1 MKRFISIIIASLLSV
16 AVLFAGCA
24 SSSPDGG
31 GNGGGDHNGNN
42 GSDTEQVEI
51 VLGAEEL
58 TLEEGDSYTLSVQID
73 GTEEPARWASSAAS
87 VAAVSQDGKIT
98 AVSEG
103 KAVITASVGDVSDS
117 CTVTVEKAAS
127 VWNFFRQFDCFAE
140 VRFLPFLQCQFGNGL
155 PVRMIASTACKIA
168 GILFRSSLSETS
180 SSEFW
185 MRLLTILILL
195 TKSS

>member
-58 TLEEGDSYTLSVQID
+58 TLEEGDSYTLSVQIE
-73 GTEEPARWASSAAS
+73 GTEEAVRWASSAAS

-103 KAVITASVGDVSDS
+103 NAVITASVGDVSDS
-117 CTVTVEKAAS
+117 CIVTVE
-127 VWNFFRQFDCFAE
+127 
-140 VRFLPFLQCQFGNGL
+140 
-155 PVRMIASTACKIA
+155 
-168 GILFRSSLSETS
+168 
-180 SSEFW
+180 
-185 MRLLTILILL
+185 
-195 TKSS
+195 